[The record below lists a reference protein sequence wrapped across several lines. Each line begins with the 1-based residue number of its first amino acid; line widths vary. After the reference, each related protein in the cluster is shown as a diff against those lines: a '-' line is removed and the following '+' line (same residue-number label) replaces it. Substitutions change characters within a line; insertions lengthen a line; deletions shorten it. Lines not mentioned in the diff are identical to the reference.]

1 MTKYL
6 ISIVL
11 IAVSAGVFYLFIDPL
26 YEETKVL
33 KLQIA
38 TLDETL
44 NNSKRI
50 QEVRDQLFGKF
61 NAIPES
67 DLARLRKSLPDNVDN
82 VKLILEL
89 DRIAS
94 LHGVDIKKIDVRDE
108 SGAEEALGPSGRG
121 YGTIEIGLTVT
132 GSYAAFRGF
141 LTDLEQSLR
150 LVDITELNFRAAG
163 FDFDQYNVT
172 VRTYWLR

>member
-1 MTKYL
+1 MRYVISL
-6 ISIVL
+6 IL
-11 IAVSAGVFYLFIDPL
+11 IAVSVAVFFLFTNPL
-26 YEETKVL
+26 YQETKIL
-33 KLQIA
+33 KQQIA
-38 TLDETL
+38 VLDETF

-50 QEVRDQLFGKF
+50 QEVRDTLFAKF
-61 NAIPES
+61 NAIPEM
-67 DLARLRKSLPDNVDN
+67 DLSRLEKMLPDNVDN

-94 LHGVDIKKIDVRDE
+94 QRGMDIKRIDVE
-108 SGAEEALGPSGRG
+108 NSSGNTTGLGPSGLN
-121 YGTIEIGLTVT
+121 YGEIDIGLTLT
-132 GSYAAFRGF
+132 GSYSSFRGF
-141 LTDLEQSLR
+141 LADLEQSLR